1 MSELTPE
8 EALSTLENSYTHRD
22 MKFICIMLTQR
33 KKICLIVHCPWSVKK
48 TLPELVSNV
57 QAYQVAIE
65 IEHSNKGQIR
75 TRENS
80 CHEGCFSV

>member
-8 EALSTLENSYTHRD
+8 EALSTLENIYTHRD
-22 MKFICIMLTQR
+22 MKYICIMLTQR
-33 KKICLIVHCPWSVKK
+33 KKILFNRSLPLVSKK

-75 TRENS
+75 TREKS
-80 CHEGCFSV
+80 CH

>member
-1 MSELTPE
+1 MSEITPE
-8 EALSTLENSYTHRD
+8 EALSTLENIYTHRD

-33 KKICLIVHCPWSVKK
+33 KKFCLIVHCPWSVKK

-65 IEHSNKGQIR
+65 IEHSYKKNKNKR
-75 TRENS
+75 KKLS
-80 CHEGCFSV
+80 